1 MKGKKKYTKMCLIL
15 FNKGVGG
22 SIKLFSS
29 VVLCFGYDGRGMDL
43 RFGCGGCIWEGSCV
57 FHRLT
62 GMEMLEMRRCRG
74 VWVHRR
80 EVASFKR

>member
-15 FNKGVGG
+15 FNKGEGR
-22 SIKLFSS
+22 SIKLFSC
-29 VVLCFGYDGRGMDL
+29 VVLCFGYDGWGMNL
-43 RFGCGGCIWEGSCV
+43 RFGCGGCIWEALDLFYG
-57 FHRLT
+57 LT